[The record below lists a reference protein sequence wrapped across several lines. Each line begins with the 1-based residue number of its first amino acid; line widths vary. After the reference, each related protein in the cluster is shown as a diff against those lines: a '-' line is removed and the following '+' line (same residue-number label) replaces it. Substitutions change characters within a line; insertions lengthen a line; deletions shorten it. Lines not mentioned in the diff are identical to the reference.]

1 MEQEELDKQLLD
13 TQPEHLPE
21 VPSEVPVAAPRA
33 GRSNYIS
40 LYIMYHF

>member
-21 VPSEVPVAAPRA
+21 VPSEVPVAAPRTLHY
-33 GRSNYIS
+33 NPI
-40 LYIMYHF
+40 IQNQC